1 MRKKHNFML
10 KRNLLMQVCNWK
22 LKKKSMNC
30 LRMTVCEGRVPYGPF
45 YDSIVLC
52 IARRCMLEII
62 VC

>member
-45 YDSIVLC
+45 MIALFYVLPDVAC
-52 IARRCMLEII
+52 
-62 VC
+62 